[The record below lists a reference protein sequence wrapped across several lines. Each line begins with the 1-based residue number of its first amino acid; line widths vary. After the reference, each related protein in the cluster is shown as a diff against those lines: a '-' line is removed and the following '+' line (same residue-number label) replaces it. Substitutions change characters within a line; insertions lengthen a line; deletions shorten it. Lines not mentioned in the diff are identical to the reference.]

1 MNNPPVTD
9 PLSKTW
15 TPTQADFDLF
25 ASLSGDDN
33 PIHVDPEFS
42 ARTRFGRTVAHGMLL
57 YARVWAMIREA
68 RPGRGHAVQ
77 NLMFPAPSYAEEALR
92 IDITPRDREPDVL
105 DIQIIRVSDG
115 TVTLTGEC
123 RLGAEEGQ

>member
-1 MNNPPVTD
+1 MTN
-9 PLSKTW
+9 PLSRIW

-57 YARVWAMIREA
+57 HARLWALILEA
-68 RPGRGHAVQ
+68 YPGRTHRVQ
-77 NLMFPAPSYAEEALR
+77 NLMFPAPSYADEALR
-92 IDITPRDREPDVL
+92 IDIAAREGAPDVL
-105 DIQIIRVSDG
+105 DITITRIADE

-123 RLGAEEGQ
+123 FLAGEDGR

>member
-1 MNNPPVTD
+1 MT
-9 PLSKTW
+9 LTRTW

-57 YARVWAMIREA
+57 HARLWGMIREA
-68 RPGRGHAVQ
+68 YPGRAHLVQ
-77 NLMFPAPSYAEEALR
+77 NLMFPAPSYADEALR
-92 IDITPRDREPDVL
+92 IDVAQRDGAPDVL
-105 DIQIIRVSDG
+105 EITITRIADG

-123 RLGAEEGQ
+123 KLAEGGAP